1 MIITIITK
9 KKVIGIINN
18 HVIKSS
24 MFNYFLSKS
33 ALFARYKWQYIF
45 FETSAAIGSVNLPF

>member
-33 ALFARYKWQYIF
+33 LFARALEMIK
-45 FETSAAIGSVNLPF
+45 